1 MTASALTSHSVTN
14 PTGRFAPSPTGPLHY
29 GSLLAAIASYLNVKS
44 RNGTWLVRI
53 DDLDPPREVV
63 GAASDILQTL
73 ENFGLHW
80 DKEILYQSRRLK
92 AYDEA
97 LAKLQEKQLTYP
109 CSCSRK
115 DIVQRGEA
123 VYSGHCRNGHITGR
137 ERYAIRL
144 KVPMESLGWHDMIQG
159 SQFSSLFQDHGDFV
173 VRRADGLHAYHL
185 AVVLDD
191 DFQNVTES
199 IRGAD
204 LLPSTSAQM
213 YLQKA
218 LDIEPPQYGHIPVA
232 VNTRGEKLSKQ
243 TGAEPVSMHD
253 PAKTLFK
260 ALQDLGQGPPPDL
273 QASSIRDII
282 EWGTQ
287 NWVLQKI
294 PSGQRL

>member
-1 MTASALTSHSVTN
+1 MTAPALNSRSATT

-29 GSLLAAIASYLNVKS
+29 GSLLAAVASYLNIRS
-44 RNGTWLVRI
+44 QNGIWLVRI
-53 DDLDPPREVV
+53 DDLDPPREVA

-73 ENFGLHW
+73 ESFGLHW
-80 DKEILYQSRRLK
+80 DKDILYQSRRLK

-97 LAKLQEKQLTYP
+97 LATLQEKQLIYL

-115 DIVQRGEA
+115 NIVQRGES

-137 ERYAIRL
+137 QRYAIRL
-144 KVPMESLGWHDMIQG
+144 KVPEQHLCWHDMIQG
-159 SQFSSLFQDHGDFV
+159 SQSSNLFQDYGDFI
-173 VRRADGLHAYHL
+173 VRRVDGLHAYHL

-191 DFQNVTES
+191 DYQNVTES

-218 LDIEPPQYGHIPVA
+218 LDIDSPQYGHIPVA
-232 VNTRGEKLSKQ
+232 VNSRGEKLSKQ
-243 TGAEPVSMHD
+243 TGAEPVSVHD
-253 PAKTLFK
+253 PARTLFK
-260 ALQDLGQGPPPDL
+260 ALQDLGQDPPQDL
-273 QASSIRDII
+273 QASSIKDII
-282 EWGTQ
+282 EWGKQ